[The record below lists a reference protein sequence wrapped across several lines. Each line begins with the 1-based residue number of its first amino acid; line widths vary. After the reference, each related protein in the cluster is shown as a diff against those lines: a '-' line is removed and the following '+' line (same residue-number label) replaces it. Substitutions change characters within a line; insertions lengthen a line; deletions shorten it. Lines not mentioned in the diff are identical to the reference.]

1 VAATFLDVPC
11 FRYQSKD
18 LSARVCVEAGSGGG
32 QLVHCPIRQGNY
44 VLTPEEHVRQAL
56 IWFLTQGAQSA
67 SAWGERLLW
76 LVERSSLDVSAYHL
90 PKSVE
95 SRFAPPLPVVIFE
108 TKRIER
114 DSDND
119 AATDAQLQG
128 YMVRERCRSGFIFN
142 GRQAAWLSLG
152 GEFIAPFWEKT
163 AITDLSEAESR
174 ITHAADVVSKYASEC
189 EIAFALAA
197 GGNFDAFVTIVAAFG
212 SNAGLTFSLSV
223 RTGGGIGPARAFS
236 LKVTAPGV
244 VTYRV
249 RGAGVKHR
257 LELTKEG
264 FHGLRAIEP
273 LA

>member
-1 VAATFLDVPC
+1 MAVTFLDVPC
-11 FRYQSKD
+11 FRYLCRD
-18 LSARVCVEAGSGGG
+18 LSARLCVKAGSDGG
-32 QLVHCPIRQGNY
+32 QLVYCPIRQGNY

-56 IWFLTQGAQSA
+56 IWFLTQGAGSA
-67 SAWGERLLW
+67 SAWGERVSL
-76 LVERSSLDVSAYHL
+76 LVERSSLDVSVYHL
-90 PKSVE
+90 PKSAE
-95 SRFAPPLPVVIFE
+95 SRFSPQLPVVFFE

-114 DSDND
+114 DSDD
-119 AATDAQLQG
+119 DVATDAQLQG

-152 GEFIAPFWEKT
+152 GEFIAPVWTKT

-174 ITHAADVVSKYASEC
+174 ITQAADVISRYASEC
-189 EIAFALAA
+189 EVTFALAA
-197 GGNFDAFVTIVAAFG
+197 GGDFDAFVTLVADFG

-223 RTGGGIGPARAFS
+223 RTAGSIGPVRAFS
-236 LKVTAPGV
+236 LKVTAPGL
-244 VTYRV
+244 VTYRI

-257 LELTKEG
+257 LELTNDG